1 MIDHNW
7 WGAAL
12 IFLCLL
18 IFAFFGAIING
29 KVSMGHAILHN
40 PFLFYLTA
48 YLGVGAMIMFS
59 LLLARSKI
67 NGKKWMGEVKWFGQN
82 SFIAMVIHNPIKGF
96 VVVALSSLLGVQVK
110 EVKLD
115 LFMSLAAFVITTI
128 ITIAL
133 MYIINKMKSKVK
145 RA

>member
-1 MIDHNW
+1 
-7 WGAAL
+7 
-12 IFLCLL
+12 
-18 IFAFFGAIING
+18 
-29 KVSMGHAILHN
+29 MGHAILRN
-40 PFLFYLTA
+40 PFLFYPTA
-48 YLGVGAMIMFS
+48 YLGIGAMLLFS
-59 LLLARSKI
+59 LLLAQSKL
-67 NGKKWMGEVKWFGQN
+67 NEKKWMGGVKWFGQN
-82 SFIAMVIHNPIKGF
+82 SFIPMVIHNPIKGF